1 MSDPETAVSRSRYD
15 REKRARAEA
24 ESLLENKSREL
35 FKANAELN
43 HYSEDLENAVIIRTE
58 ELETALEAAQAAS
71 SARSR
76 FIATMSHEIRTPL
89 GGLLGMIDLL
99 SMDEKDDAKL
109 ELLNYAKA
117 SGHAL
122 SRIVND
128 VLDFSKMEAGLFVFD
143 DEAVDVRALINSV
156 LAMAQT
162 NLTGQ
167 GRKIEGKINE
177 NVPKLFFGDAT
188 RIRQV
193 ISNLVSNAVRYSSHG
208 AIIVRADASP
218 TPKGA
223 VVRIEVEDSGVGIE
237 DDKIVDLFKDFSQ
250 ISNPLTASAQGTG
263 LGLAISKRIIEGC
276 GGEIGVTSEFGK
288 GSIFWIELPVEVMA
302 TPPKTQASVY
312 EIDGFIQTYNVA
324 GLRVLLAEDNP
335 INQKLILT
343 YLDRMGAIADLA
355 ENGQIALNK
364 FKPGKYDLILMDVA
378 MPVMDGLAAIR
389 SIREQWQPHDVPP
402 VLILTAHVMDAIE
415 EEAAAVGV
423 DKVLCKPI
431 PFDELRA
438 AIGYS
443 TREWVKQPETRSTP
457 EPISDKGASPT
468 DQKPA
473 VSSMMSGGK
482 ADELLEFFTDEEFT
496 DLVQKFVDDA
506 RIIVAKMAE
515 YHASGDMSQT
525 SAEAHSLKGS
535 ALLLGFKTISDFASE
550 IEDNAADI
558 EAEDVRDMVEAILA
572 EVGEIEVRL
581 NS

>member
-1 MSDPETAVSRSRYD
+1 MSDPETNVSRSRYD
-15 REKRARAEA
+15 REKRARVEA

-35 FKANAELN
+35 FKANAELSR
-43 HYSEDLENAVIIRTE
+43 YSEDLEKAVILRTE
-58 ELETALEAAQAAS
+58 ELETTLEVAQAAS

-117 SGHAL
+117 SGNAL
-122 SRIVND
+122 NRIVND

-143 DEAVDVRALINSV
+143 DEAVDVRSLINSV

-167 GRKIEGKINE
+167 GRKIEGQINE

-188 RIRQV
+188 RTRQV

-343 YLDRMGAIADLA
+343 YLARMGAIADLA

-389 SIREQWQPHDVPP
+389 IIREQWQPHDVPP

-415 EEAAAVGV
+415 KEAAAVGV
-423 DKVLCKPI
+423 DNVLCKPI

-443 TREWVKQPETRSTP
+443 TREWVRQPETRSTP
-457 EPISDKGASPT
+457 EPTSDKGESPT

-482 ADELLEFFTDEEFT
+482 AEELLEFFTDEEFT

-506 RIIVAKMAE
+506 RIIVAKMAKH
-515 YHASGDMSQT
+515 HASGDMSQT
-525 SAEAHSLKGS
+525 STEAHSLKGS